1 MKEPKHI
8 SEIIPEAV
16 DAMVGGRNVHER
28 WQNSM
33 AILELDSE
41 RKGMEEFRKYV
52 DSKRDSNLV
61 PTPKLGTVFYC
72 GTGGVVDHEAIRIF
86 METEDKWY
94 CRKEVN
100 KGIRCDKQCRACIE
114 IDSKLK

>member
-1 MKEPKHI
+1 MKDPKHI

-28 WQNSM
+28 WQDAM
-33 AILELDSE
+33 ARLELDSE
-41 RKGMEEFRKYV
+41 RNSMEEFRKYV

-86 METEDKWY
+86 ENPDTGKKYPLSEEEYMSIIKSGEWIK
-94 CRKEVN
+94 
-100 KGIRCDKQCRACIE
+100 
-114 IDSKLK
+114 S